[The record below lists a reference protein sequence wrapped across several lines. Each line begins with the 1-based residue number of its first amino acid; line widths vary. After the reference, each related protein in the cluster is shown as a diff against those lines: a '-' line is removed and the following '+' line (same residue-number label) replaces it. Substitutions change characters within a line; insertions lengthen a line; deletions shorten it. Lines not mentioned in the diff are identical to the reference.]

1 MFEKIFQ
8 ICHAFIHSI
17 YNSSLSASLAKP
29 KKYNVGVA
37 FHINGKM
44 FVQTIK

>member
-1 MFEKIFQ
+1 MHLFT
-8 ICHAFIHSI
+8 AFIT
-17 YNSSLSASLAKP
+17 